1 MSESEQMYVDAL
13 HVKISAL
20 EAVVAHL
27 EQKLALNLPKESN
40 DA

>member
-13 HVKISAL
+13 LTKIAAL

-27 EQKLALNLPKESN
+27 EQVAGIHLSKDNNA
-40 DA
+40 